1 MASRTSS
8 RCFIQQNKLQQ
19 TFIKKTCMYW
29 CYACIF
35 GLSDMADT
43 VDWLYTLPSPLCSSI
58 IETGKHKYAIFQTPL
73 QLVVPTWPRSSQL
86 VISKS
91 CRAGLLG
98 TFWQKAIS
106 AGMPLQLLILSPPP
120 IILSGMQTWCQEVQQ
135 LYCVHEDKSHL
146 LRMLEKE
153 ERRNLVFRDIVGLPY

>member
-58 IETGKHKYAIFQTPL
+58 IEIGKHKHAIFQTPL
-73 QLVVPTWPRSSQL
+73 Q
-86 VISKS
+86 
-91 CRAGLLG
+91 AGG
-98 TFWQKAIS
+98 AHMTQIQPIGYKQK
-106 AGMPLQLLILSPPP
+106 LQ
-120 IILSGMQTWCQEVQQ
+120 G
-135 LYCVHEDKSHL
+135 
-146 LRMLEKE
+146 RFF
-153 ERRNLVFRDIVGLPY
+153 RNLLTKGHLSWHAPSAPYTFPSPYHPVWNADLMPGGAAAILCS